1 MKVKVIFYAVKDGFA
16 KIKGKVVGFYA
27 ELQTLKVT
35 LSVLSAN
42 KGRPRK
48 AKSKC
53 EDSYI
58 THYPE
63 YDVHDENFL
72 IYQKKTYSVIFSCL
86 LRNNVRLLVWS
97 TQLFRPSIIFL
108 ILVDL

>member
-63 YDVHDENFL
+63 NGVHDENLL
-72 IYQKKTYSVIFSCL
+72 IFQKKHIL
-86 LRNNVRLLVWS
+86 LFFPVS
-97 TQLFRPSIIFL
+97 SEIM
-108 ILVDL
+108 

>member
-48 AKSKC
+48 QNLN
-53 EDSYI
+53 SYY
-58 THYPE
+58 TLP
-63 YDVHDENFL
+63 
-72 IYQKKTYSVIFSCL
+72 
-86 LRNNVRLLVWS
+86 
-97 TQLFRPSIIFL
+97 
-108 ILVDL
+108 

>member
-48 AKSKC
+48 QNLNVKIHILHTTLNMACMMKICLFSK
-53 EDSYI
+53 
-58 THYPE
+58 
-63 YDVHDENFL
+63 
-72 IYQKKTYSVIFSCL
+72 KKHIL
-86 LRNNVRLLVWS
+86 LFFPVS
-97 TQLFRPSIIFL
+97 SEIM
-108 ILVDL
+108 

>member
-16 KIKGKVVGFYA
+16 KMKGKVVGFYA

-48 AKSKC
+48 AKTKC

-63 YDVHDENFL
+63 YGVHDENLL
-72 IYQKKTYSVIFSCL
+72 IFKKTCSVIFSCL
-86 LRNNVRLLVWS
+86 LRYNVRLLARNYS
-97 TQLFRPSIIFL
+97 DLQLFF
-108 ILVDL
+108 